1 MDSPRSPRAWM
12 RALAILRSRAARFRE
27 QAASSPQ
34 GGEAIAL
41 LNDALELADLLR
53 IECADLQQKNVTLQ
67 QRLERLLN
75 VLPHAVVA
83 TDGAG
88 TIVEANR
95 AAAALLARSAL
106 HLRGEP
112 LMYLTEDR
120 EDFSA
125 LIRRFSESESLNAR
139 LRLRPYN
146 RAPFD
151 ATITIV
157 PDPDDSGNRLWF
169 LNRVAKA
176 AVPTK
181 P

>member
-12 RALAILRSRAARFRE
+12 RALAILRSRAARLHE
-27 QAASSPQ
+27 ETAESPQ
-34 GGEAIAL
+34 GAAIAL
-41 LNDALELADLLR
+41 LDEALELADLLR
-53 IECADLQQKNVTLQ
+53 IECARLEQKSVTLQ

-106 HLRGEP
+106 QLRGEP
-112 LMYLTEDR
+112 LIYLTENR

-125 LIRRFSESESLNAR
+125 LIRRLSESESLNAR
-139 LRLRPYN
+139 LRFRPYN

-151 ATITIV
+151 ASITIV
-157 PDPDDSGNRLWF
+157 RDPDDSGNRLWF
-169 LNRVAKA
+169 LNRVAKPA
-176 AVPTK
+176 LASK
-181 P
+181 R